1 MQSFTVKIE
10 DDFVQDFLN
19 IVAHYKDK
27 IQLQKDENLEYDPYF
42 YERKKELET
51 IRDDI
56 KSGKSS
62 LISFEDFEK
71 RTELFEKEIKQKYAN

>member
-71 RTELFEKEIKQKYAN
+71 RTELFEKEIEQKYAN

>member
-10 DDFVQDFLN
+10 DGFVQDFLN

-71 RTELFEKEIKQKYAN
+71 RTELFEKEIEQKYAN

>member
-10 DDFVQDFLN
+10 DSFVQDFLN
-19 IVAHYKDK
+19 IVTHYKDK

-71 RTELFEKEIKQKYAN
+71 RIELFEKEIELKYAN